1 MNIGDIKLIT
11 AGKINI
17 PAIKGDTG
25 TGIKGLDILENGDL
39 IVHLDNGTESN
50 AGNINKIASANL
62 VDGQLI
68 ITTTGG
74 EEHNAGNVYDD
85 ELILERINR
94 FNSNADT
101 KTTEFNENCV
111 IRINEYNDFVEISKN
126 EIETQKTNSITQIQ
140 EVSQKEKDDISKTTE
155 VINSR
160 LSGLEEK
167 EHTHA
172 NKALVD
178 SLTEENIEKYNTG
191 YEHSQSLHA
200 PSNAQE
206 NVIEVVKVNG
216 IEQPIE
222 GKSVNI
228 TIGTEEFA
236 QMINQV
242 ILESDKK
249 KYPIGKI
256 EMNTSG
262 ANPNTYLGFGTWIAW
277 GSGRVPVGVD
287 TNDTDFNTS
296 EKTGGS
302 KTIPL
307 TTANLPS
314 HSHTYTKA
322 TGTASIKLKATQ
334 CALVAHTHK
343 LAKGFYTY
351 VGTGGSVLINSGTN
365 ADFISASNASTT
377 STSTTEASESHNHS
391 ITSESTST
399 GNVGSGTPINVQQ
412 KYITCYMWKRTA

>member
-1 MNIGDIKLIT
+1 MNIGSVELTEKQI
-11 AGKINI
+11 AVGKINI

-25 TGIKGLDILENGDL
+25 TGIKDLNILENGDL

-50 AGNINKIASANL
+50 AGNINKIESASL
-62 VDGQLI
+62 IDGQLI

-94 FNSNADT
+94 FNLNADT
-101 KTTEFNENCV
+101 KTAEFNENCV
-111 IRINEYNDFVEISKN
+111 IRINEYNDLVKVSKN
-126 EIETQKTNSITQIQ
+126 EIEEQKTNSITQIQ
-140 EVSQKEKDDISKTTE
+140 EVSSKEKDDISKMTE
-155 VINSR
+155 PINNR
-160 LSGLEEK
+160 LLNLEEK

-172 NKALVD
+172 NKTLLD
-178 SLTEENIEKYNTG
+178 SLTEENMEKYNTG

-228 TIGTEEFA
+228 TIGTEEFI
-236 QMINQV
+236 QIINQA
-242 ILESDKK
+242 ILESNKK
-249 KYPIGKI
+249 NYPIGKI

-277 GSGRVPVGVD
+277 GSGRVPIGVD
-287 TNDTDFNTS
+287 TNDTDFNIS

-307 TTANLPS
+307 TIANLP
-314 HSHTYTKA
+314 
-322 TGTASIKLKATQ
+322 
-334 CALVAHTHK
+334 AHTHTYAKSNATSGGTK
-343 LAKGFYTY
+343 LEIKHMPAHTHAMKYKTALI
-351 VGTGGSVLINSGTN
+351 VNPSPTNGTIIDASRTDQSGTFN
-365 ADFISASNASTT
+365 TTSVGSGEAHTHTIGTT
-377 STSTTEASESHNHS
+377 STN
-391 ITSESTST
+391 T
-399 GNVGSGTPINVQQ
+399 GSVGSATPISIQQ